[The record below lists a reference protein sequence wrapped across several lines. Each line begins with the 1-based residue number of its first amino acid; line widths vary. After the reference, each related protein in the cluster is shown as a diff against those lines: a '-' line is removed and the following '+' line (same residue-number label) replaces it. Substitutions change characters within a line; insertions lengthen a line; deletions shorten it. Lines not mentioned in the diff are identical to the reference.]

1 MRKACAGWSLPS
13 VPDVFLV
20 FAHVEQA
27 SKSFVCHLLML
38 SKLQKIILAFAHV
51 EQVSKSFIR
60 HLLMLSKSQKIILAF
75 AQSLASLKKL
85 FWRLLSC

>member
-1 MRKACAGWSLPS
+1 MF
-13 VPDVFLV
+13 FLV

-27 SKSFVCHLLML
+27 SKSFVWHLLML
-38 SKLQKIILAFAHV
+38 SKL
-51 EQVSKSFIR
+51 
-60 HLLMLSKSQKIILAF
+60 QKIILAF